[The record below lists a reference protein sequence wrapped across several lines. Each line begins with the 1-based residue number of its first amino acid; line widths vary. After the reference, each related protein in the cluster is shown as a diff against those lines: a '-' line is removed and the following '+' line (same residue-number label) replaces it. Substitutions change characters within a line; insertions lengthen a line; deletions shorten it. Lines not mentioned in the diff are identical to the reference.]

1 MIHLFILFSTIK
13 KLSMLTLYLER
24 SVVNSDVLK
33 MVRYE
38 TKHRERL
45 SNNVFTDA
53 AASKQV
59 MDRLIVGKKF
69 NGFVREVGLDPFG
82 FLLIAEIQV
91 FTNFPNLF
99 V

>member
-1 MIHLFILFSTIK
+1 MTGCNE
-13 KLSMLTLYLER
+13 LENWYCLR

-53 AASKQV
+53 SASKQV

-91 FTNFPNLF
+91 LTNFPNLF